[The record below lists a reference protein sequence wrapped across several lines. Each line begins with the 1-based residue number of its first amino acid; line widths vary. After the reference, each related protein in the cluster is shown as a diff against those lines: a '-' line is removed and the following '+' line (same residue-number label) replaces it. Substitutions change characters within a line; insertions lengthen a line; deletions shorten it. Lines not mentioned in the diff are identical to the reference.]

1 MTQEFKELVLEYMF
15 LNGLTRLDSNCEE
28 KLHNIL
34 DEAINE
40 VKA

>member
-15 LNGLTRLDSNCEE
+15 LNGLTRLDGRLEDQ
-28 KLHNIL
+28 LHKML

-40 VKA
+40 VNA

>member
-15 LNGLTRLDSNCEE
+15 LNGLTRLDGKMED
-28 KLHNIL
+28 KLHDML

-40 VKA
+40 VNA

>member
-15 LNGLTRLDSNCEE
+15 FKGLARLNGDNEDE
-28 KLHNIL
+28 LHNIL

-40 VKA
+40 VNA

>member
-15 LNGLTRLDSNCEE
+15 LNGLTRLDSKSEDE
-28 KLHNIL
+28 LHNIL

-40 VKA
+40 VNA

>member
-15 LNGLTRLDSNCEE
+15 LNGLTRLDGNCEE
-28 KLHNIL
+28 ELHNIL

-40 VKA
+40 VNA